1 MRNNFV
7 ESAVIGGSIA
17 FGVLAIHALTDSTP
31 AQLQLMA
38 LVLAGIALFC
48 VQLAFTIRRI
58 RQSNARSQEQ
68 PEAELPARLRPDRR
82 NPFFRELTHDWTGL
96 EEHTLHR
103 ASRRAQSP
111 DEQSGDLWD
120 ERPTSH
126 ER

>member
-7 ESAVIGGSIA
+7 ESAVIGSSIA

-38 LVLAGIALFC
+38 LVLAGVALFC

-58 RQSNARSQEQ
+58 RHSDAPAEEQ
-68 PEAELPARLRPDRR
+68 PEAERPARLRPDRR

-96 EEHTLHR
+96 EEHTVQR
-103 ASRRAQSP
+103 AGRRAQP
-111 DEQSGDLWD
+111 PGEQASEVWD

-126 ER
+126 EP